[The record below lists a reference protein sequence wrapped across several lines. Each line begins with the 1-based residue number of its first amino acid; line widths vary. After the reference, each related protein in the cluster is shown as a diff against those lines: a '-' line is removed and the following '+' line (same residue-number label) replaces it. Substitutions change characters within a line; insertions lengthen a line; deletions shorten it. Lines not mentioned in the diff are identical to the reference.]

1 MKKFIC
7 LLLSIFITSF
17 YNVSFAK
24 TVQNQNY
31 RINYLNIPF
40 WNNFNDEILINSL
53 NTVFN
58 NNNDL
63 KATTL
68 KVSESQ
74 KLVKMSLANEL
85 PHISFNGYINQIFKS
100 SDEVFGDITIPDYTE
115 TRFLLPLTM
124 NYEIDIWGKNHLKTK
139 SQKKRLEMVK
149 QDEKSVYIGLTSAFA
164 TDYYNLIKIDEL
176 IKLQKELIE
185 TQKQV
190 VTSMEKKFDA
200 GTVTVH
206 QVLAEKKELTY
217 LIEELHNLQEKQDVV
232 QNQMS
237 VLLADKSFNEIK
249 RTNFKDINAKIIIP
263 EKIKTETLMTRPDCV
278 KSEMNMER
286 VGLDVRVA
294 KRELLPRFDIV
305 GNIGFNAY
313 SLSSAHTFLANL
325 AVAPTWDL
333 FMGGQK
339 IQLLKYHK
347 DEYKIA
353 IEHYDK
359 TILKSIQEAND
370 TIYTLKS
377 MDKKYT
383 IAKDRLALSNKEYK
397 LMQKKAE
404 LGTADKLRVLVQKE
418 ADILA
423 QKQEVSLK
431 INEILA
437 MINLYQALGGIN
449 IFTENL

>member
-1 MKKFIC
+1 MKK
-7 LLLSIFITSF
+7 LLYLFVIFLCF
-17 YNVSFAK
+17 GFFNVSSAK
-24 TVQNQNY
+24 VDPTNY
-31 RINYLNIPF
+31 KYGYVNMPF
-40 WNNFNDEILINSL
+40 WENFNDYNLIAGL
-53 NTVFN
+53 NTVYK

-63 KATTL
+63 RATSL
-68 KVSESQ
+68 KVSEAQ

-85 PHISFNGYINQIFKS
+85 PHIGFNGYINQVFKS

-124 NYEIDIWGKNHLKTK
+124 NYEIDIWGKNHLRTK
-139 SQKKRLEMVK
+139 SQKKRLEMMK
-149 QDEKSVYIGLTSAFA
+149 QDEKSVYVGLTSAFA
-164 TDYYNLIKIDEL
+164 SDYYNLIKIDEL
-176 IKLQKELIE
+176 IRLQNELID

-190 VTSMEKKFDA
+190 VKAMEKKFDA
-200 GTVTVH
+200 GTATIH
-206 QVLAEKKELTY
+206 QVIAERKALTY

-237 VLLADKSFNEIK
+237 VLLADKSFDKIN
-249 RTNFKDINAKIIIP
+249 RTNFKDVNAKIVIP
-263 EKIKTETLMTRPDCV
+263 EKIATETVMTRPDCV
-278 KSEMNMER
+278 KSEMNIER

-339 IQLLKYHK
+339 IQMLKYHK

-359 TILKSIQEAND
+359 TILKSIQETND

-377 MDKKYT
+377 TNKKYS
-383 IAKDRLALSNKEYK
+383 IAKERTALSNKEYT
-397 LMQKKAE
+397 LMQKKAN
-404 LGTADKLRVLVQKE
+404 LGTADKLRVLLQKE

-423 QKQEVSLK
+423 QKQEASLK
-431 INEILA
+431 INEIIA

>member
-1 MKKFIC
+1 MKKIIH
-7 LLLSIFITSF
+7 LLLVFFCVGFFNFS
-17 YNVSFAK
+17 YANEVEK
-24 TVQNQNY
+24 TYQLT
-31 RINYLNIPF
+31 YLNLPF
-40 WNNFNDEILINSL
+40 WSNFNDEILINNL
-53 NTVFN
+53 QEVYT

-85 PHISFNGYINQIFKS
+85 PHIGFNGHINQIFKS

-124 NYEIDIWGKNHLKTK
+124 NYEIDIWGKNHLKTE
-139 SQKKRLEMVK
+139 SQKKRLEMMK

-176 IKLQKELIE
+176 IRLQNELID
-185 TQKQV
+185 TQKQIIKA
-190 VTSMEKKFDA
+190 TKKKFDA
-200 GTVTVH
+200 GTATIH
-206 QVLAEKKELTY
+206 QVIAEEKTLTY
-217 LIEELHNLQEKQDVV
+217 LVEELHNLQEKQDVV
-232 QNQMS
+232 QNQMN
-237 VLLADKSFNEIK
+237 VLLADKTFNKIN
-249 RTNFKDINAKIIIP
+249 RTNFKNINAKIVIP
-263 EKIKTETLMTRPDCV
+263 EKINTETIMTRPDCV
-278 KSEMNMER
+278 KSEMDIER
-286 VGLDVRVA
+286 IGLDIKVA
-294 KRELLPRFDIV
+294 KRELLPKFDIV

-313 SLSSAHTFLANL
+313 SLSSANTFLANL
-325 AVAPTWDL
+325 AIAPTWDL
-333 FMGGQK
+333 FMGGKK
-339 IQLLKYHK
+339 IQMLKYHK

-359 TILKSIQEAND
+359 TILKSIQETND

-377 MDKKYT
+377 INKKYS
-383 IAKDRLALSNKEYK
+383 IAKERTALSNKEYT

-404 LGTADKLRVLVQKE
+404 LGTADKLKVLLQKE
-418 ADILA
+418 ADILS
-423 QKQEVSLK
+423 QKQEISLK

>member
-1 MKKFIC
+1 MKKLIYLFIVF
-7 LLLSIFITSF
+7 LGVGFFNIAS
-17 YNVSFAK
+17 AK
-24 TVQNQNY
+24 VEPTTNY
-31 RINYLNIPF
+31 RYGYVNIPF
-40 WNNFNDEILINSL
+40 WKNFNDNTLLTGINA
-53 NTVFN
+53 VYK

-85 PHISFNGYINQIFKS
+85 PHIGFNGYINQIFKS

-139 SQKKRLEMVK
+139 SQKKRLEMMK
-149 QDEKSVYIGLTSAFA
+149 QDERSVYIGLTSAYA

-176 IKLQKELIE
+176 IRLQKELIE

-200 GTVTVH
+200 GTATIH
-206 QVLAEKKELTY
+206 QVIAERKALTY
-217 LIEELHNLQEKQDVV
+217 LVEELHNLQEKQDVV

-237 VLLADKSFNEIK
+237 VLIANKSFDKFE

-263 EKIKTETLMTRPDCV
+263 EKINTETLMTRPDCV
-278 KSEMNMER
+278 KSEMNIER

-339 IQLLKYHK
+339 IQLLKYQK

-377 MDKKYT
+377 MNKKYS
-383 IAKDRLALSNKEYK
+383 IAQERSNLSNKEYK

-404 LGTADKLRVLVQKE
+404 LGTADKLKVLLQKE

-423 QKQEVSLK
+423 KKQEVSLK

-449 IFTENL
+449 MFTENL

>member
-1 MKKFIC
+1 M
-7 LLLSIFITSF
+7 
-17 YNVSFAK
+17 
-24 TVQNQNY
+24 
-31 RINYLNIPF
+31 NI
-40 WNNFNDEILINSL
+40 
-53 NTVFN
+53 
-58 NNNDL
+58 
-63 KATTL
+63 
-68 KVSESQ
+68 
-74 KLVKMSLANEL
+74 
-85 PHISFNGYINQIFKS
+85 
-100 SDEVFGDITIPDYTE
+100 
-115 TRFLLPLTM
+115 
-124 NYEIDIWGKNHLKTK
+124 
-139 SQKKRLEMVK
+139 
-149 QDEKSVYIGLTSAFA
+149 
-164 TDYYNLIKIDEL
+164 
-176 IKLQKELIE
+176 
-185 TQKQV
+185 
-190 VTSMEKKFDA
+190 
-200 GTVTVH
+200 
-206 QVLAEKKELTY
+206 
-217 LIEELHNLQEKQDVV
+217 
-232 QNQMS
+232 
-237 VLLADKSFNEIK
+237 
-249 RTNFKDINAKIIIP
+249 
-263 EKIKTETLMTRPDCV
+263 
-278 KSEMNMER
+278 ER

-339 IQLLKYHK
+339 IQLLKYQK

-377 MDKKYT
+377 MNKKYS
-383 IAKDRLALSNKEYK
+383 IAQERSNLSDKEYK

-404 LGTADKLRVLVQKE
+404 LGTADKLKVLLQKE

-423 QKQEVSLK
+423 KKQEVSLK